1 MENDGVCSRSG
12 FVARQMEGGLVKRTV
27 RGIAVNPSTAL
38 LRRILIG
45 VLAAFVG
52 FLGPAVSAGAASA
65 APAGAFTTFD
75 LGPAGFGGSVIVAGP
90 DGNMWFT
97 NNSTNAIGLITPKGS
112 VRYFPVPKVA
122 SETMGSGLF
131 SLAAGPDGNMWF
143 TGFYANFVGKVTP
156 AGTMTLYPVPLRDSH
171 PLSIA
176 AGSDGNLW
184 FTMDFA
190 NGIGRITPD
199 GIFTLF
205 PIPSPGVTG
214 IAVTSECPMC
224 PYQITAG
231 PLDSMWFT
239 LPSVNLVG
247 RITMDGTVT
256 TFPISTTTAPQLN
269 TTVPTISNLTTGADG
284 NLYVTQ
290 SADSQISQLTVN
302 GAVTNLPLATGTE
315 PFVIT
320 PGPSDTLWF
329 NEYTG
334 NALGRLVV
342 PGAKT
347 SATITAFTLPTPA
360 TQPTGVATGPDG
372 RVWYIANVLTSP
384 NVYGLQIG
392 AVTTGYGPLLSAK
405 VSGTAKVGS
414 KLTCSKTEANTWPA
428 VKTTYRWLRNGRLI
442 AAARGRT
449 YTATAQDIGA
459 KLTCRVSVTY
469 GVTFNQ
475 LGATAKAVT
484 IAR

>member
-1 MENDGVCSRSG
+1 MKGG
-12 FVARQMEGGLVKRTV
+12 FVKRSMHEITARPAITLF
-27 RGIAVNPSTAL
+27 
-38 LRRILIG
+38 RRIVIG
-45 VLAAFVG
+45 TLAGVMGMA
-52 FLGPAVSAGAASA
+52 AVTGAASA
-65 APAGAFTTFD
+65 EPAGAFTTFD
-75 LGPAGFGGSVIVAGP
+75 LGSAGFGGSVIAAGP

-112 VRYFPVPKVA
+112 VRNFPVPKVA

-156 AGTMTLYPVPLRDSH
+156 AGIMTLYPVPLRDSH
-171 PLSIA
+171 PLSIS
-176 AGSDGNLW
+176 AGADGNLW

-190 NGIGRITPD
+190 NGIGRVTPD
-199 GIFTLF
+199 GTFTLF

-214 IAVTSECPMC
+214 IAVNSECTMC
-224 PYQITAG
+224 PYEITAG

-239 LPSVNLVG
+239 LPSMNLVG
-247 RITMDGTVT
+247 RITMDGAVT
-256 TFPISTTTAPQLN
+256 TFPITTPTPPLN
-269 TTVPTISNLTTGADG
+269 NTSVPTISYLTTGADG

-302 GAVTNLPLATGTE
+302 GAVTNLPLAAGTQ

-329 NEYTG
+329 TEYTA

-347 SATITAFTLPTPA
+347 PAAITPFTLPTPA
-360 TQPTGVATGPDG
+360 TQPSGVATGPDG

-384 NVYGLQIG
+384 NVYDLQIG

-405 VSGTAKVGS
+405 VSGTPKVGS
-414 KLTCSKTEANTWPA
+414 TLTCTKTEANTWPA
-428 VKTTYRWLRNGRLI
+428 VKTSYQWMRNGRVI
-442 AAARGRT
+442 AERRSRT
-449 YTATAQDIGA
+449 YTPTAKDSGA
-459 KLTCRVSVTY
+459 KVTCRVSVTY

-484 IAR
+484 IQR